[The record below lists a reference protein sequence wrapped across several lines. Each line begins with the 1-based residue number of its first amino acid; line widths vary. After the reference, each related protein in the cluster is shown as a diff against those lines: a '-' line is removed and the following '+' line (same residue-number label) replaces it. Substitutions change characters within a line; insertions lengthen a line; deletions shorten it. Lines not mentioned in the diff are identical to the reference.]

1 VTDSNIYPFA
11 CVNEAGMNQEFKNP
25 VTRKIADFLK
35 EIGIEVRSV
44 NLDVPTFLP
53 GILVE
58 NGTILADES
67 KLNYPGDLLHEAG
80 HLAMAPASL
89 RPSLSGEVT
98 IPDVRMETVEIQTI
112 AWSYAAMVHLGLDP
126 KVVFHEGGYG
136 VESERLLFNFR
147 NGVYIG
153 INGLVDAGLTVIGE
167 KATAMGVPE
176 YPHMLKWLRD

>member
-1 VTDSNIYPFA
+1 
-11 CVNEAGMNQEFKNP
+11 MNQEFKNP
-25 VTRKIADFLK
+25 VTKKIADFLK
-35 EIGIEVRSV
+35 EIGIEVCSV

-58 NGTILADES
+58 DGKILADES
-67 KLNYPGDLLHEAG
+67 KLTYPGDLLHEAG
-80 HLAMAPASL
+80 HLAMAPANL
-89 RPSLSGEVT
+89 RSSLSGEVS

-136 VESERLLFNFR
+136 VESERLLFNFS

-153 INGLVDAGLTVIGE
+153 INGLVDAGLTEMG
-167 KATAMGVPE
+167 KLATERGVPE
-176 YPHMLKWLRD
+176 FPHMLKWLRD

>member
-1 VTDSNIYPFA
+1 MTL
-11 CVNEAGMNQEFKNP
+11 EFKNP

-35 EIGIEVRSV
+35 EIGIEVCSV
-44 NLDVPTFLP
+44 NLDVPTFQP

-58 NGTILADES
+58 NGIILADES
-67 KLNYPGDLLHEAG
+67 KLTYPGDLLHEAG
-80 HLAMAPASL
+80 HLAMASASL

-98 IPDVRMETVEIQTI
+98 IPNVRMETVEIQTI

-136 VESERLLFNFR
+136 VESERLLFNFS

-153 INGLVDAGLTVIGE
+153 LNGLVDAGLTAIG
-167 KATAMGVPE
+167 KVATEMGVPE

>member
-1 VTDSNIYPFA
+1 MTL
-11 CVNEAGMNQEFKNP
+11 EFNNP
-25 VTRKIADFLK
+25 VTRKIANFLN

-58 NGTILADES
+58 NGTILADETR
-67 KLNYPGDLLHEAG
+67 LTYPGDLLHEAG

-98 IPDVRMETVEIQTI
+98 IPHVRMETVEIQTI
-112 AWSYAAMVHLGLDP
+112 AWSYAAIVHLGLDP

-136 VESERLLFNFR
+136 VESERLLFSFS

-153 INGLVDAGLTVIGE
+153 LNGLVDAGLTAIGKSASE
-167 KATAMGVPE
+167 MGVPE